1 MENLGIFPTKVE
13 PGHAEAHAGGRAVK
27 ALGGG
32 GRSQRVEIV
41 ACGKRGDSSVREW
54 QGEKM
59 KGKSEAQRSN
69 CPQNG
74 RLDKVECL
82 GVTSDGRW
90 IQ

>member
-1 MENLGIFPTKVE
+1 M
-13 PGHAEAHAGGRAVK
+13 
-27 ALGGG
+27 
-32 GRSQRVEIV
+32 
-41 ACGKRGDSSVREW
+41 ACGKRRDNSVREW

-69 CPQNG
+69 GLQNG

-90 IQ
+90 IQYSILGAKKLATGAA